1 MTFVN
6 LWRVE
11 VRRSLHR
18 RVVWILIL
26 VALIGIGVLG
36 VIAFTTSTD
45 LNVGLIHARGEHH
58 PAIMA
63 DWWIAGE
70 GENVL
75 SVTAFFLLMG
85 ALIGGASVVGGEW
98 RAGTVTT
105 VLTWEPVRGRLHAAR
120 IVAATAC

>member
-1 MTFVN
+1 MTFIN

-18 RVVWILIL
+18 RVVWVLIL
-26 VALIGIGVLG
+26 VALIGIVVFG
-36 VIAFTTSTD
+36 VIAFATSSSLD
-45 LNVGLIHARGEHH
+45 VGLSRARGEHH

-63 DWWIAGE
+63 DWWIPGD
-70 GENVL
+70 GDTVIT
-75 SVTAFFLLMG
+75 VTTFFLLMG

-105 VLTWEPVRGRLHAAR
+105 VLTWEPVRVRLHAAR
-120 IVAATAC
+120 IA